1 MDNKITVGS
10 TIRNKNGLDYL
21 VLAIKDDI
29 ALLYGDMNFLVAFD
43 LSYTPY
49 GYRWGGGAYFGC
61 NIFGAVEKYKDKT
74 NTIADSSY
82 W

>member
-10 TIRNKNGLDYL
+10 TIRNRNGRDYL

-29 ALLYGDMNFLVAFD
+29 ALLYGDMNFLVAFG
-43 LSYTPY
+43 LSNTPD
-49 GYRWGGGAYFGC
+49 GHRWGGSAYFGR
-61 NIFGAVEKYKDKT
+61 NVFGAVEKYKDKT
-74 NTIADSSY
+74 NTTADSSY